1 MQYICL
7 VLIEVYFKLPIL
19 LFVIWLYDY
28 PSTMIMLYI
37 WLFCFWFSKFISHTF
52 IINCAFYYSFYF
64 LTLSSTM
71 FHIILS
77 VIPYFVY
84 FCLKSI
90 CPSLYFE
97 MFYIS
102 WLKYVF
108 YKLWSGLYTFC
119 AADNLKPIPGWGPE
133 SFWMQKKNY
142 LVKEMQLLM
151 SH

>member
-37 WLFCFWFSKFISHTF
+37 WLFWFRKFISHTF
-52 IINCAFYYSFYF
+52 IINCAFYHSFYF

-71 FHIILS
+71 FPIILS

-119 AADNLKPIPGWGPE
+119 AADNLKPIPGRGPE